1 MNTQKAQDA
10 LQAVQARCWIVGS
23 LCEQGYFSISTS
35 PAVHST
41 AQSAELECER
51 LAKLKPGTA
60 YISMQFRAGRLVPKV
75 TSIQSF

>member
-1 MNTQKAQDA
+1 MNTVKAQDA
-10 LQAVQARCWIVGS
+10 LSNVGARHWIVGT
-23 LCEQGYFSISTS
+23 LCEQGNFSISPS
-35 PAVHST
+35 PSVHIT